1 MLKGLYTGW
10 SGMVNEMNRLDVMT
24 NNLANVDTTGYKKE
38 AATSQSFSDR
48 LAVKIK
54 DQSDFGLPYRLGVAN
69 LGVKIGEVYTD
80 WSQGS
85 FQVTD
90 GKYDVA
96 LDGKGF
102 FAVAFKEKGEGG
114 ETSVRYTRDGAFS
127 VNREGYLM
135 TKDGDFVLDQ
145 NGAENSDP
153 DETNYIRLDPNLPF
167 DIDQRGYISQDG
179 EAVARLGVVDFED
192 YDFLLKYGENQL
204 IPIDGANIIESTAN
218 VEQGCLEASN
228 VNVVDEMVSMI
239 TIQRAYDANQRVV
252 TTMDSMLDRAVN
264 NVGKV

>member
-24 NNLANVDTTGYKKE
+24 NNLANVDTNGYKKE

-48 LAVKIK
+48 LAIKIK
-54 DQSDFGLPYRLGVAN
+54 DQSEFGIPRKLGIAN

-90 GKYDVA
+90 GQYDVA
-96 LDGKGF
+96 LDGPGF
-102 FAVAFKEKGEGG
+102 FAVSFTGKDG
-114 ETSVRYTRDGAFS
+114 ETSARYTRDGAFS
-127 VNREGYLM
+127 VNREGILM
-135 TKDGDFVLDQ
+135 TKDGDPVLDQ
-145 NGAENSDP
+145 NGAENQDP
-153 DETNYIRLDPNLPF
+153 SEENYIILDPNLPF
-167 DIDQRGYISQDG
+167 SIDQRGYITQDG
-179 EAVARLGVVDFED
+179 RAMGKLGVVDFED
-192 YDFLLKYGENQL
+192 YDYLLKYGENQI
-204 IPIDGANIIESTAN
+204 IPIEGAQIIDSDAK
-218 VEQGCLEASN
+218 VEQGCIEASN

>member
-1 MLKGLYTGW
+1 MR
-10 SGMVNEMNRLDVMT
+10 RLDVMT
-24 NNLANVDTTGYKKE
+24 NNLANVDTNGYKKE
-38 AATSQSFSDR
+38 AATSQSFRDR
-48 LAVKIK
+48 LAIKIK
-54 DQSDFGLPYRLGVAN
+54 DQSEFGLPRGLGIAN

-90 GKYDVA
+90 SQYDVA

-102 FAVAFKEKGEGG
+102 FAVSFTAKDGEGGRG

-127 VNREGYLM
+127 VNREGILM
-135 TKDGDFVLDQ
+135 TKDGDPVLDQ
-145 NGAENSDP
+145 NGAENQDP
-153 DETNYIRLDPNLPF
+153 NENNYIILDPNLPF
-167 DIDQRGYISQDG
+167 AIDKRGYITQNG
-179 EAVARLGVVDFED
+179 EAVAKLGVVDFED
-192 YDFLLKYGENQL
+192 YDYLLKYGENQL
-204 IPIDGANIIESTAN
+204 IPIEGATITESDAN
-218 VEQGCLEASN
+218 VEQGCIEASN

-252 TTMDSMLDRAVN
+252 TTMDSMMDRAVN